1 MNARPDERSRLIASY
16 LGPTAIVVAAS
27 EALNLR
33 IWAVGSPP
41 LTYLAGLVWFL
52 GGLAVVRIHPRWA
65 MSWTATITL
74 LGWFFLLGGLFRLFL
89 PEAQQGNQNTPAVAI
104 YAIDAVLITLGA
116 VMSAKAYWPRGAAR
130 SIQG

>member
-1 MNARPDERSRLIASY
+1 
-16 LGPTAIVVAAS
+16 
-27 EALNLR
+27 
-33 IWAVGSPP
+33 
-41 LTYLAGLVWFL
+41 
-52 GGLAVVRIHPRWA
+52 

>member
-41 LTYLAGLVWFL
+41 LTYLAGSS
-52 GGLAVVRIHPRWA
+52 GSWA
-65 MSWTATITL
+65 ASPWC
-74 LGWFFLLGGLFRLFL
+74 
-89 PEAQQGNQNTPAVAI
+89 E
-104 YAIDAVLITLGA
+104 
-116 VMSAKAYWPRGAAR
+116 
-130 SIQG
+130 SIRAGR